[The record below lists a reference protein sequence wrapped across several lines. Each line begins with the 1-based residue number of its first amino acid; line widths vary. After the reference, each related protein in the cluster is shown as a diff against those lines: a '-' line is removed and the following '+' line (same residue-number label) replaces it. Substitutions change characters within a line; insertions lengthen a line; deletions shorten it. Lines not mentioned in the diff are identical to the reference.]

1 MSFNL
6 STLVERVIS
15 DILLSSKPCRKVLE
29 FDGIS
34 SKNFL
39 LRDYDNKVLV
49 NCKDAKTLKNQIPM
63 IGISFTIIKNLDEYQ
78 FIICNYIPG
87 ISDTNVFKIKFQK
100 IRILIF
106 LFMCKLTKIM
116 MELDK
121 NAHLLDELNALGR
134 SLVLEVSELVLEY
147 RESLNNTSL
156 AVSSK
161 MTDYIQ
167 KINLKRDYFE
177 NFQLNE
183 KKINDRLFSIYGIEC
198 DE

>member
-6 STLVERVIS
+6 STLVDHVIS

-49 NCKDAKTLKNQIPM
+49 NCKDAKGLKNHIPM
-63 IGISFTIIKNLDEYQ
+63 IGISFTVIKNLDEYQ
-78 FIICNYIPG
+78 FIICKYIPE
-87 ISDTNVFKIKFQK
+87 IADTNVFKIKFQK

-106 LFMCKLTKIM
+106 LFIYKLAKIM
-116 MELDK
+116 MDLNK
-121 NAHLLDELNALGR
+121 NTYLLDEWNALGR
-134 SLVLEVSELVLEY
+134 SLVTEVSELILEY
-147 RESLNNTSL
+147 RESLNNASSATSQ
-156 AVSSK
+156 K
-161 MTDYIQ
+161 MTDYVQ
-167 KINLKRDYFE
+167 KINLKQDYFE

-183 KKINDRLFSIYGIEC
+183 KKITDRLFSIYGI
-198 DE
+198 